1 MFSIKANLNK
11 AGGAPDRNTT
21 NWLQLDIWAIN
32 HLPADIA
39 NGLIDDVELDH
50 SVCSWLDDRSCWDDI
65 TGELIRRFYFILTA
79 VSSLVCHLVVLK
91 VVRLLSLEENK
102 QSVVLNYAAPQVFK
116 GDLLIFV
123 KLGEVIHLIDLF
135 LESMADFFEQ

>member
-1 MFSIKANLNK
+1 MCY
-11 AGGAPDRNTT
+11 
-21 NWLQLDIWAIN
+21 
-32 HLPADIA
+32 
-39 NGLIDDVELDH
+39 V
-50 SVCSWLDDRSCWDDI
+50 
-65 TGELIRRFYFILTA
+65 
-79 VSSLVCHLVVLK
+79 VVLK